1 MPFDAFGEDV
11 LLEILFFCDIST
23 VLAVSAV
30 SGPTLTIEINKT
42 LRRIAMSKQLW
53 LSQVLDTR
61 FREALE
67 LPPPSRE
74 KLECLS
80 TEELIAVNLSS
91 VTMTNVRIPLDDM
104 ERRPEARLLPGARY
118 ILLHNAS
125 VTQQTL
131 CIYDIWSA
139 RRVWERPVQVHTMCQ
154 VDLVPGGTI
163 ARICLAQPGDIPT
176 TQTVRVHIE
185 EVQLTTAFATLD
197 HYVLSWATFSLG
209 TVPHPHSYFNDT
221 LVLINWRASIYVS
234 LGRVARCPVTIP
246 PPHRNLEVIRLQV
259 RLIPGYI
266 LSTHQVHSP
275 PPARGHIL
283 AATALKA
290 SSDRWQSLADEGAGL
305 AARLG
310 AGSAATMTINNVNI
324 TTQERLEYNGRPM
337 MFESVSV
344 TPDALYVGAY
354 DISVF
359 APQFLEPPPPPRSV
373 TLMERIGNIISNMAG
388 TARRGKARPV
398 LTQAMSAPAQAVL
411 RYRFTPAVPAA
422 GEACSLRLV
431 SARRVSDRAQANC
444 PRAII
449 SFSQGNSINVVYRER
464 KITTAAVD
472 AA

>member
-23 VLAVSAV
+23 VLAVSA
-30 SGPTLTIEINKT
+30 INKT

-80 TEELIAVNLSS
+80 TEELIAVVKNAVAGPASVWDENLSS

-185 EVQLTTAFATLD
+185 EVQLTTGASHELFN
-197 HYVLSWATFSLG
+197 FSFRNIGSLCALVGDFLLG

-246 PPHRNLEVIRLQV
+246 PPHRNFEVIRLQV

-344 TPDALYVGAY
+344 TPDALLRRRIRHFCFCAT
-354 DISVF
+354 ISR
-359 APQFLEPPPPPRSV
+359 AP
-373 TLMERIGNIISNMAG
+373 
-388 TARRGKARPV
+388 
-398 LTQAMSAPAQAVL
+398 APAQKRDAYGKDRQYYIKYG
-411 RYRFTPAVPAA
+411 RYRETGEGPSGADTGNVGPCPGGAA
-422 GEACSLRLV
+422 L
-431 SARRVSDRAQANC
+431 
-444 PRAII
+444 
-449 SFSQGNSINVVYRER
+449 
-464 KITTAAVD
+464 
-472 AA
+472 